1 MKKIV
6 LLFLVLCTVT
16 VAAYSQAICSFDEKT
31 RQLIESSPQNAAIYQ
46 QTQQQI
52 RDYVKAHPV
61 TPGKSSLIAYSIP
74 VVVHVM
80 HTGGAVG
87 SIYNPSDA
95 NIIGAI
101 NYLNQVYAG
110 TYPGMEQP
118 VEGGGVVNMELQFV
132 LAQRTPSCGT
142 TNGIN
147 RVDASSIPN
156 YTANGVGTGGCTDL
170 ELKNFARW
178 NTANY
183 YNIWV
188 VNKIDGADGTSG
200 QFTAGYAYYPGAPAT
215 LDGTV
220 MLATQ
225 MQSGEK
231 TLPHEIGHAFNLAH
245 PFEGSNSNAEC
256 PPNANC
262 NTQGD
267 EVCDTDPISLN
278 STAGVFNFS
287 CRTGA
292 NGCAGNIPFTRNT
305 ENNFMGY
312 TNCYTLFT
320 NGQKARTQAA
330 MSLPSRASLATSLG
344 GTPCGTVINFATAND
359 TKTEDNAGT
368 LSGCRMYR
376 DYTYQMSIGAAPS
389 ATATATLTYSGTAVK
404 GLDYEVTTNGN
415 FASTSNVL
423 TFNTGSSSP
432 QNFIVRVYN
441 DANVEVAETAIINF
455 TLNNGGGNAVTGTT
469 TPTFTLSLNDNDVAP
484 VATGSNMFAIG
495 AQVTNVTGAP
505 FNAAI
510 SSQRSQ
516 YIYKASE
523 LTAAGLTAGNINT
536 LQLFVNA
543 KLSSGSF
550 NNFTIKMAPTTINYL
565 VDGSLTTVGSMTT
578 VHTVASLSTIAG
590 WNIFAL
596 TTPFAWDGTSNLAIE
611 LCYNSTTSGA
621 GADQIGCYSDGG
633 TAAQGNTIYQNNINC
648 GGAFSSVNYYGTG
661 IKPRIQ
667 LGLSVTG
674 TPVETVAAST
684 KAEHVVSGS
693 SDYFYSNNSRLMAR
707 LSGIDASLGCVQ
719 TTVENAGTSWV
730 SFLAGQRSAKV
741 YAITPT
747 TNVTTTNYT
756 VSLYF
761 TNAELDGKTASNLRI
776 AKTTAATIAGANA
789 GNTVSVIPTVT
800 TLGGNTVFTAN
811 FTGFSRFFLIDA
823 GAVLPI
829 TTLKFNAYENSGVG
843 ILEWTTDQ
851 EINNKGFEVEKSF
864 DGISFNT
871 LDFVA
876 AKGNATSKASYN
888 LQDKNLGELQYYRLK
903 QIDNDGKYSYS
914 NVVLVKSKFNQQRIL
929 FITNP
934 FNNELK
940 ITMASRVIKSIV
952 IELVDATGKTIVK
965 KNAAGNGANLFT
977 LQIPAGNTAKGIYF
991 VNIIADGVRYGTR
1004 VMRE

>member
-1 MKKIV
+1 MKKTV
-6 LLFLVLCTVT
+6 LLFLVLCSITI
-16 VAAYSQAICSFDEKT
+16 AAYSQAICSFDEKT
-31 RQLIESSPQNAAIYQ
+31 QQLIESSPENAAIYL
-46 QTQQQI
+46 QTRQQI

-61 TPGKSSLIAYSIP
+61 TAGKSSLIAYSIP

-87 SIYNPSDA
+87 TIYNPSDA

-101 NYLNQVYAG
+101 NYLNQVYGG

-142 TNGIN
+142 TNGID

-156 YTANGVGTGGCTDL
+156 YTASGVGTGGCTDL

-188 VNKIDGADGTSG
+188 VNRIDGADGTSG
-200 QFTAGYAYYPGAPAT
+200 TFTAGYAYYPGAPAT

-225 MQSGEK
+225 MLSGEK
-231 TLPHEIGHAFNLAH
+231 TLPHEIGHAFDLAH
-245 PFEGSNSNAEC
+245 PFEGSTSNAVC
-256 PPNANC
+256 PTNANC
-262 NTQGD
+262 NIEGD
-267 EVCDTDPISLN
+267 EICDTDPISLN
-278 STAGVFNFS
+278 STAGVFSFV
-287 CRTGA
+287 CRTGSNA
-292 NGCAGNIPFTRNT
+292 CAGNIPFTRNT
-305 ENNFMGY
+305 ESNFMGY

-344 GTPCGTVINFATAND
+344 GTPCGTVINFATGAD
-359 TKTEDNAGT
+359 TKTEDNTGT

-415 FASTSNVL
+415 FTSTSNVL
-423 TFNTGSSSP
+423 TFNTGSTSP
-432 QNFIVRVYN
+432 QNFTVRVYD
-441 DANVEVAETAIINF
+441 DANVEAAETAIINF
-455 TLNNGGGNAVTGTT
+455 TLNNGGGNAAIGTT
-469 TPTFTLSLNDNDVAP
+469 SPTLTLSLNDNDVAP
-484 VATGSNMFAIG
+484 VATGSNMFTIG
-495 AQVTNVTGAP
+495 ALTNGVTDAP

-510 SSQRSQ
+510 PSQRSQ

-523 LTAAGLTAGNINT
+523 LAAAGLTAGSINA
-536 LQLFVNA
+536 LQIFVNT
-543 KLSSGSF
+543 KSSSGSF
-550 NNFTIKMAPTTINYL
+550 NNFTIKMAPTAVNYL
-565 VDGSLTTVGSMTT
+565 VDGSVTVIGGMTT
-578 VHTVASLSTIAG
+578 LHTVASLSTIAG
-590 WNIFAL
+590 WNNFAL

-633 TAAQGNTIYQNNINC
+633 TATQGSMMFQNSINC
-648 GGAFSSVNYYGTG
+648 SGAFTTVSYYGTG
-661 IKPRIQ
+661 IKPRLQ
-667 LGLSVTG
+667 LGLSVSG

-684 KAEHVVSGS
+684 KAEHIVTGS
-693 SDYFYSNNSRLMAR
+693 NDYFYSNNNRLMAR
-707 LSGIDASLGCVQ
+707 LSGIDAALGCVQ

-730 SFLAGQRSAKV
+730 TFLAGQRSAKV

-747 TNVTTTNYT
+747 TNITTTNYA

-761 TNAELDGKTASNLRI
+761 SNAELDGKTASNLRI

-789 GNTVSVIPTVT
+789 GNTISVVPTVT
-800 TLGGNTVFTAN
+800 TLGSNTVFTAN

-823 GAVLPI
+823 AAVLPV
-829 TTLKFNAYENSGVG
+829 TTLTFSAYESNGVG
-843 ILEWTTDQ
+843 ILEWSTDQ

-864 DGISFNT
+864 DGTTFNKLT
-871 LDFVA
+871 FIA
-876 AKGNATSKASYN
+876 GKGNANTKTNYS
-888 LQDKNLGELQYYRLK
+888 LQDKNLTDIQYYRLK
-903 QIDNDGKYSYS
+903 QIDKDGKYSYS
-914 NVVLVKSKFNQQRIL
+914 NVVLVKGKLGQQRIL
-929 FITNP
+929 FVTNP
-934 FNNELK
+934 FNTELK
-940 ITMASRVIKSIV
+940 ITMANKVSKNMV
-952 IELVDATGKTIVK
+952 IELLDAAGKTIIK
-965 KNAAGNGANLFT
+965 RNTAANGANLFT
-977 LQIPAGNTAKGIYF
+977 LLLPGTVAKGIYF
-991 VNIIADGVRYGTR
+991 INIIADDVRYGTR
-1004 VMRE
+1004 VIKE